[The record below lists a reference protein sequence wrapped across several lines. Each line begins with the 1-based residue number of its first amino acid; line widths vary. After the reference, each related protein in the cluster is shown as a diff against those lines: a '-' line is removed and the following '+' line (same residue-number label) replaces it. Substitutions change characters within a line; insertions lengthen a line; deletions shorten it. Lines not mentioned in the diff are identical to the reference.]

1 MNDVNT
7 YISSARYN
15 FGDVVRLGL
24 QKFKCKGYPYGLWC
38 LQKVIDSFDV
48 QRMIILFVMFDLN
61 LASKPKAYGPL
72 LEPGIWQDAWTKD
85 GTCPSTV
92 IEYTYRTVE
101 TTSSHTINLASTI
114 SVPTNA
120 DEKAAFITSLEAE
133 IAAMI
138 TPGLDSK
145 TELVSIAILT
155 VNGASIRRKVFRRL
169 GRQLET
175 ISIKFRAVTK
185 TVLRSDNYNTND
197 EVNDKVVTDIVK
209 SLNDQTSVP
218 TVSFHTVLDYLS
230 IPN

>member
-1 MNDVNT
+1 
-7 YISSARYN
+7 
-15 FGDVVRLGL
+15 
-24 QKFKCKGYPYGLWC
+24 
-38 LQKVIDSFDV
+38 
-48 QRMIILFVMFDLN
+48 
-61 LASKPKAYGPL
+61 

-92 IEYTYRTVE
+92 IEYTYPTVE

-114 SVPTNA
+114 PVPTNA

-138 TPGLDSK
+138 TPSLDSK

-185 TVLRSDNYNTND
+185 TVIRSDNYNTND
-197 EVNDKVVTDIVK
+197 GVDDKVLSDIVK
-209 SLNDQTSVP
+209 SLNDQISVL
-218 TVSFHTVLDYLS
+218 TVSFHTVLEYLS